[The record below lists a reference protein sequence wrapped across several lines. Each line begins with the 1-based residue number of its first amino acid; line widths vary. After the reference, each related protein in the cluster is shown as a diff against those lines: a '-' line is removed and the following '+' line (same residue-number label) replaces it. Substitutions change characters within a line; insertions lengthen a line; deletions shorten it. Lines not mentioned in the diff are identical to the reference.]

1 MRVGRIPALTPERVK
16 EILALLQV
24 GNTDEVA
31 ANASGISR
39 TTFYKWLVRGRAALE
54 RMEKGEEIDDEEMRY
69 ADFVDGVKR
78 AKAEAIATAVTHV
91 RRAMSKNWTAAMTF
105 LERRDPENWGR
116 KDRVDVHAT
125 GIIGISR
132 LSKEEQ
138 ALVQEN
144 LLRFFPALGTPKE
157 EDKGE

>member
-1 MRVGRIPALTPERVK
+1 MRTGRIPSLTPERVK

-39 TTFYKWLVRGRAALE
+39 GAFYKWLARGRAAIE
-54 RMEKGEEIDDEEMRY
+54 KMEKGEQIDDSEMMY
-69 ADFVDGVKR
+69 VDFVDSVKK

-91 RRAMSKNWTAAMTF
+91 RRAMSKNWQAAMTF
-105 LERRDPENWGR
+105 LERKDPENWGR

-125 GIIGISR
+125 GIIGIAR

-138 ALVQEN
+138 ALVREN
-144 LLRFFPALGTPKE
+144 LLRFFPALGTPRE
-157 EDKGE
+157 EDKAE